1 MADKI
6 PTGRTGE
13 SKSVSPKGESRVTI
27 KEGSQVI
34 YEAAAHQYL
43 GDPIHE
49 DPAGIKRVT
58 SRKARGGGGGGW

>member
-1 MADKI
+1 MIMADKI

-13 SKSVSPKGESRVTI
+13 SKPKSPITFKKGSH
-27 KEGSQVI
+27 VI
-34 YEAAAHQYL
+34 YEAHASEYL

-58 SRKARGGGGGGW
+58 SRKVRGGGGGGW